1 MESVPLGQR
10 IRGNQGNQG
19 GGVLV
24 LMGTVTDYLSVT
36 SKPRFLHLVCGDA
49 PPPEPVAGARVRSPS
64 RPAISPLWPVSR
76 LRHSA
81 DRQVSSGW
89 WLVIWETGRGSWGLW
104 WHATKAVSS
113 LPLATA
119 RHKILGDLTETE
131 TLYFPLVSNPK
142 SGMSLCTQFTAASA
156 PTGRRIRAIHA
167 PNPLLCVLCVL
178 SRQSKCGYQRIDQR
192 V

>member
-1 MESVPLGQR
+1 MLEWRSNRLDGDVR
-10 IRGNQGNQG
+10 YFREFNRGS
-19 GGVLV
+19 LT
-24 LMGTVTDYLSVT
+24 GTVTGYLSVT
-36 SKPRFLHLVCGDA
+36 SKPRFLHHVCGDA

-142 SGMSLCTQFTAASA
+142 SGMSLRTQFTATAAPSMPQTRFSA
-156 PTGRRIRAIHA
+156 FFAF
-167 PNPLLCVLCVL
+167 
-178 SRQSKCGYQRIDQR
+178 SRGNRNADTNA
-192 V
+192 